1 MKRKVRKEPVGGSKK
16 RKEVGNDNSLAS
28 MLRKQQ
34 AACNLS
40 QARLAYNAQ
49 LQKGK
54 EMRFDEAAQSE
65 PVRRSKN
72 DIHPIVESDT
82 VDATVP
88 KGSLNPNCML
98 KPLVPD
104 LLYTVPKR
112 AIKKG
117 MSGSK

>member
-1 MKRKVRKEPVGGSKK
+1 MFQ
-16 RKEVGNDNSLAS
+16 
-28 MLRKQQ
+28 KQQ
-34 AACNLS
+34 TPNDLKKT
-40 QARLAYNAQ
+40 RETYNAMFERWK
-49 LQKGK
+49 LSGL
-54 EMRFDEAAQSE
+54 DEAAHAE
-65 PVRRSKN
+65 PDRCIGQKTAH
-72 DIHPIVESDT
+72 IPCLVESDT
-82 VDATVP
+82 VDATVS